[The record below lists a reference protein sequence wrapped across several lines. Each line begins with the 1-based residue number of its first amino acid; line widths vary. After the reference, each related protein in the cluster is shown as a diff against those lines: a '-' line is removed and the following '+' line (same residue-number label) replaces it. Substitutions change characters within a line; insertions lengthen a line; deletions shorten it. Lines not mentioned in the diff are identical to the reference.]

1 MTCYLMLTTG
11 STELRQAIQNGSLLE
26 IQARKWLTFVSN
38 FSQLAFSG
46 LANNLKAIYLIIGV
60 FPFLGAFTFQLDV
73 ESSRNHQLTCC
84 RDEYREPRPF

>member
-1 MTCYLMLTTG
+1 MTYYLMLTTG
-11 STELRQAIQNGSLLE
+11 STELGQAIQNGSMLE

-46 LANNLKAIYLIIGV
+46 LANNLKAIYLIIEV

-73 ESSRNHQLTCC
+73 ESSRNQQLTCC